1 MKGQDGKLKEIINV
15 QFDLISKEEID
26 KVIGMLIYKM
36 RKIPSI
42 EDIATELEEDPQN
55 NIIHECLFKRLARMK
70 KLQPQI
76 MDAIKKL
83 CNENQSY
90 KEDTNKK
97 GIDRMLAHIEWKG
110 RVMPSNKSI
119 MIEIGTEKSEWQN
132 PAIINLIDLCK
143 QNF

>member
-1 MKGQDGKLKEIINV
+1 LKGQDGKLKEIINV